1 MTTEN
6 THELIFFVACYSPL
20 SSSLGVVIREQA
32 ALFWGHY
39 PQRQSRSRWQFIG
52 EKSPLRCPLY
62 RVAGKFVRKYTL
74 SPNPCQFNRLQRHY
88 AKFSTRCCGTP
99 WG

>member
-6 THELIFFVACYSPL
+6 THEFIFLVACYSPL

-62 RVAGKFVRKYTL
+62 AKL
-74 SPNPCQFNRLQRHY
+74 SGHSCHLTHKS
-88 AKFSTRCCGTP
+88 ATIDA
-99 WG
+99 